1 MKPRLD
7 QTIFYVLDKSMKTH
21 RLYAQKK
28 LRENGIKITVDQWL
42 VLKTICD
49 DHDLS
54 QKEIAERVFKDH
66 ASITRIIEIL
76 VRQGYLIRS
85 FHDSD
90 RRRVNLILT
99 NTGKQLCKQII
110 PVVISYR
117 KKALQGLSDK
127 ELDILIDIL
136 GKITINCS
144 SSK

>member
-7 QTIFYVLDKSMKTH
+7 QTIFYVLDKSMKTY

>member
-1 MKPRLD
+1 MNPRLD
-7 QTIFYVLDKSMKTH
+7 QTIFYVLDKSMKSY

-42 VLKTICD
+42 VLKSICD
-49 DHDLS
+49 DPDLS

-85 FHDSD
+85 FHETD

-99 NTGKQLCKQII
+99 DQGKQLQEQII
-110 PVVISYR
+110 PVVILYR

-127 ELDILIDIL
+127 DLDILMNLL
-136 GKITINCS
+136 GKITINCLS
-144 SSK
+144 PE